1 MSEPRKHHPKLHQSN
16 TSSMPMK
23 NIRST
28 WTTLREIGKAFAIS
42 HHLSEVAWFQA
53 KLMHLPTS
61 KWSKGSSPDF
71 RGKSCRKSWN
81 LRLQSHHFIVFLLR
95 TNLWGKAYERF
106 STLFVKEASW
116 TINLL
121 FYNHHTQSSHQLVIQ
136 SQIIIDHKSFIFPNP
151 LPKSSH
157 LPKSPLRA
165 LTFGRASDS
174 DMGLPCKQKWF
185 ISVTP
190 VGRYRKKRS
199 ATGKPMRVPQSSEVY
214 TILIEDAIRILSME

>member
-1 MSEPRKHHPKLHQSN
+1 
-16 TSSMPMK
+16 MK
-23 NIRST
+23 NIRLT

-42 HHLSEVAWFQA
+42 HHLSEVAWF
-53 KLMHLPTS
+53 
-61 KWSKGSSPDF
+61 
-71 RGKSCRKSWN
+71 
-81 LRLQSHHFIVFLLR
+81 RLQSHHFIVFLLR